1 MGLSAKS
8 GKTIRALRGLPAGGR
23 RFRLEIRCRSG
34 GRAVYFEEFDPA
46 KKTVRFWREIYDER
60 GSLVEVHER
69 FPLVEIPPA
78 QLSVLVP
85 GHAPRNPPLASGA

>member
-46 KKTVRFWREIYDER
+46 KKTVRFWQEIYDEEGR
-60 GSLVEVHER
+60 LVEVHEK
-69 FPLVEIPPA
+69 FPPVNILPPPKSRVI
-78 QLSVLVP
+78 LTIC
-85 GHAPRNPPLASGA
+85 R